1 MYSKYFWK
9 TLKLQAIIHRKD
21 KKRLIFSPLHI
32 YSSIYIG
39 AKICIIT
46 CIFSIYLC
54 PVKKVFSIKDDTHR
68 SMLSPEKARRS
79 RSLISWRH
87 SLPERSERA
96 SVCEVRSGHRGTA
109 GSRKDTKEIILKSLE
124 IQGIAEVIFIE
135 RCFL

>member
-68 SMLSPEKARRS
+68 DSRENTKAVTIENCVIMQIVFPLQYQYSRQCRIHTMLADGIFTEY
-79 RSLISWRH
+79 W
-87 SLPERSERA
+87 
-96 SVCEVRSGHRGTA
+96 
-109 GSRKDTKEIILKSLE
+109 LKKQKNS
-124 IQGIAEVIFIE
+124 I
-135 RCFL
+135 

>member
-68 SMLSPEKARRS
+68 G
-79 RSLISWRH
+79 
-87 SLPERSERA
+87 
-96 SVCEVRSGHRGTA
+96 SG
-109 GSRKDTKEIILKSLE
+109 KDTKEKILKSLE

-135 RCFL
+135 RYFL

>member
-1 MYSKYFWK
+1 MAGVKVLRPF
-9 TLKLQAIIHRKD
+9 TIQERDRINIRIIHPDFKN
-21 KKRLIFSPLHI
+21 
-32 YSSIYIG
+32 
-39 AKICIIT
+39 CIL
-46 CIFSIYLC
+46 YLD
-54 PVKKVFSIKDDTHR
+54 VNTHR

-87 SLPERSERA
+87 SLPERSESA
-96 SVCEVRSGHRGTA
+96 SDSDARSGHRGTA

>member
-68 SMLSPEKARRS
+68 GK
-79 RSLISWRH
+79 
-87 SLPERSERA
+87 
-96 SVCEVRSGHRGTA
+96 T
-109 GSRKDTKEIILKSLE
+109 LE
-124 IQGIAEVIFIE
+124 IQGFHDLAIFADFSE
-135 RCFL
+135 NRLF